1 MQLNLKRPIIFFDLE
16 TTGLNITKDRIVEI
30 SLIKVYPDGHEEEK
44 TRRLNPEMP
53 IPEQASA
60 VHGIHDEDV
69 KDCPTFKQIS
79 KSLAQMFEGC
89 DIGGFNSNRFDIPLL
104 SEEFLKAGVTVD
116 FNKCKFIDVQT
127 IFHKMEPRN
136 LVAAYKFYCGKD
148 LTDAHS
154 ANAVTRATLEVLKAQ
169 LDRYGDQLQNDV
181 DFLSDYSTQKRNV
194 DLAGRLVRNDQGVVV
209 FNFGQHKGESVEEVL
224 TKTPQYYDWI
234 QNRDFAEDTK
244 RVLREIYIKMKQ
256 RTTSGTIQ
264 FK

>member
-104 SEEFLKAGVTVD
+104 SEEFLKANFIKSKISIFPCNMNHLMNIGD
-116 FNKCKFIDVQT
+116 FVYIIN
-127 IFHKMEPRN
+127 RN
-136 LVAAYKFYCGKD
+136 G
-148 LTDAHS
+148 
-154 ANAVTRATLEVLKAQ
+154 LK
-169 LDRYGDQLQNDV
+169 LWTFEFRLHN
-181 DFLSDYSTQKRNV
+181 FLIP
-194 DLAGRLVRNDQGVVV
+194 L
-209 FNFGQHKGESVEEVL
+209 
-224 TKTPQYYDWI
+224 
-234 QNRDFAEDTK
+234 
-244 RVLREIYIKMKQ
+244 
-256 RTTSGTIQ
+256 
-264 FK
+264 FKL

>member
-154 ANAVTRATLEVLKAQ
+154 ANADTRATLEVLKAQ
-169 LDRYGDQLQNDV
+169 LDRYSDQLQNDV

-256 RTTSGTIQ
+256 RTTSGTKQ

>member
-30 SLIKVYPDGHEEEK
+30 SVIKVYPDGHEEEK

-69 KDCPTFKQIS
+69 KDCPTFKQVS

-104 SEEFLKAGVTVD
+104 AQEFFNAGIKFD

-136 LVAAYKFYCGKD
+136 LIAAYKFYCDKN
-148 LTDAHS
+148 LEDAHS
-154 ANAVTRATLEVLKAQ
+154 ACADTRATYEVLKAQ
-169 LDRYGDQLQNDV
+169 LDRYSDDLQNDV
-181 DFLSDYSTQKRNV
+181 EFLSNYSSQNRNV
-194 DLAGRLVRNDQGVVV
+194 DLAAGRGGFQLWTAQGRERRASTHQDSTILRLDTEPRLCRGHQERAARNLHQDETAQ
-209 FNFGQHKGESVEEVL
+209 
-224 TKTPQYYDWI
+224 
-234 QNRDFAEDTK
+234 
-244 RVLREIYIKMKQ
+244 
-256 RTTSGTIQ
+256 
-264 FK
+264 